1 MLLQVLGCYY
11 GLCLLA
17 MLGTPETRT
26 VLCTIGDGARCVR
39 VDAIRAAMAFSRT
52 AARTT
57 SQSLVRAACTLQ
69 RAWRSRRRQ
78 AVTCPREIGWV
89 IVPPVSGTDV
99 H

>member
-11 GLCLLA
+11 GLCLLL
-17 MLGTPETRT
+17 MLGTPETRA

-39 VDAIRAAMAFSRT
+39 VDAIRAAMVFS
-52 AARTT
+52 RTT

-69 RAWRSRRRQ
+69 RAWRGRRRQ
-78 AVTCPREIGWV
+78 AVTCPRETGWV
-89 IVPPVSGTDV
+89 IVPPVSCTDV